1 MFYVNLKLKRKRKNT
16 YYLFSSLSC
25 DIFPGRCRPFPLSLV
40 CLDLN
45 WAWVDDFISQ
55 AIGQN
60 CGQYQIWP
68 RHAWPYSAMGKWQRD
83 HCWKLHES
91 EKQVISRVT
100 GFSAGNQPEAQT
112 LRLVRC
118 ILGFSISFL
127 LYLLDSLFPLVLS
140 AWNLLLP
147 TKF

>member
-1 MFYVNLKLKRKRKNT
+1 MFCVNLTLKRKRKKNT

-25 DIFPGRCRPFPLSLV
+25 DIFPGRCRPYPLSLV
-40 CLDLN
+40 CWDLN
-45 WAWVDDFISQ
+45 ELEWMILFPRLLVKT
-55 AIGQN
+55 GP
-60 CGQYQIWP
+60 YQIWP
-68 RHAWPYSAMGKWQRD
+68 RHAPPCSAMGKWPRD

-91 EKQVISRVT
+91 EKQ
-100 GFSAGNQPEAQT
+100 GYQLAQT

-140 AWNLLLP
+140 AWNLLIP